1 MVCGFQMPVVV
12 LRALHGAAADR
23 RATVR
28 FSLGRSAT
36 EEDIALAGDA
46 LTHVVARM
54 RAKSGNG
61 KATLGAA
68 R

>member
-1 MVCGFQMPVVV
+1 MPVVV
-12 LRALHGAAADR
+12 LRAHGAEADR

-28 FSLGRSAT
+28 FSLGRSTT
-36 EEDIALAGDA
+36 EEDIALAADA
-46 LTHVVARM
+46 LTHLVARM